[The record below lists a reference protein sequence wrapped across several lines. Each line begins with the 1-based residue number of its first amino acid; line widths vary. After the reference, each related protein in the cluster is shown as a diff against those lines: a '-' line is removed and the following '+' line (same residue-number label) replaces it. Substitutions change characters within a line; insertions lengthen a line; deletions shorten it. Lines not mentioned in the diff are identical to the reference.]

1 MRVRPTAKSTTPLAA
16 FHDEAGGPVSFPTTD
31 QAGPKQRSG
40 GDHPRKTR
48 TVRLAASSYCA
59 FGASDG
65 LGAGAA
71 PGGAPFSFFFFFF
84 FGGALG
90 CCASGCWASAF
101 DAVITEAGTAKLAAR
116 PARRNSFRREITS
129 GSLGLLMMNLS
140 AVCG

>member
-1 MRVRPTAKSTTPLAA
+1 MKQAVPFLSDHGPWRPEAA
-16 FHDEAGGPVSFPTTD
+16 LGRGSSRNA
-31 QAGPKQRSG
+31 
-40 GDHPRKTR
+40 R

-71 PGGAPFSFFFFFF
+71 PVGTAFFFFFFFF
-84 FGGALG
+84 FGGSLG

-101 DAVITEAGTAKLAAR
+101 DAVITEAATAKLAAR

-129 GSLGLLMMNLS
+129 GSLGLLMVNLS

>member
-1 MRVRPTAKSTTPLAA
+1 MAA
-16 FHDEAGGPVSFPTTD
+16 
-31 QAGPKQRSG
+31 RSG
-40 GDHPRKTR
+40 ARAGIIPKGKNGP
-48 TVRLAASSYCA
+48 LAASSYCA

-71 PGGAPFSFFFFFF
+71 PVGAAVFFFFFFF
-84 FGGALG
+84 FGGSLG

-101 DAVITEAGTAKLAAR
+101 DAVITEAATAKLAAR

-129 GSLGLLMMNLS
+129 GSLGLLMVNLS